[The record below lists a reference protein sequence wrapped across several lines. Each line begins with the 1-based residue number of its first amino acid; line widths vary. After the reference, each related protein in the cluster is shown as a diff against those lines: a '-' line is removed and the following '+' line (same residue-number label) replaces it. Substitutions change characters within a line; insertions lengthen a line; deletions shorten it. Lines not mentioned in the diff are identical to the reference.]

1 MNKNPSSSLS
11 EDRGEAEATT
21 KVRVYKFTGTL
32 KTEFSNM
39 EQAQEFAASLAMKH
53 PNLLF
58 EPYAERRSGQDRR
71 MGHDRRNG
79 GDRRTGSE
87 RREDM
92 ERRSSLVE

>member
-1 MNKNPSSSLS
+1 MKKDPSSYLS
-11 EDRGEAEATT
+11 EDWDEAEART

-39 EQAQEFAASLAMKH
+39 EQAQEFAASLAVKH

-71 MGHDRRNG
+71 SGNDRRSG
-79 GDRRTGSE
+79 IDRRSGAE
-87 RREDM
+87 RREGI
-92 ERRSSLVE
+92 ERRRSLVE

>member
-1 MNKNPSSSLS
+1 MKKNSSPPLS
-11 EDRGEAEATT
+11 EDRGEAEART

-39 EQAQEFAASLAMKH
+39 AQAEEFAASLAMKH

-71 MGHDRRNG
+71 SGNDRRSG
-79 GDRRTGSE
+79 SDRRSGAE
-87 RREDM
+87 RREGI
-92 ERRSSLVE
+92 ERRRSLIE